1 MWVIKQ
7 NVIISVLGPNLIDKS
22 NYMKKII
29 YTFSLLLIAGAIQA
43 QGLKGLLKK
52 ATQGDSTKKSTV
64 SSILGSLAGGGSD
77 SLSTLD
83 VANGLKEALNV
94 GVEKGTSKLS
104 AVNGFLK
111 DAAIKVLLP
120 PEAQKIEK
128 TLRSVGMGK
137 LVDDAIVSMNRAAED
152 ATKSAAP
159 IFLNAIKQMT
169 IQDAWG
175 ILRGGD
181 TSATHY
187 LKTKTTSP
195 LTAAFKPVIEQSL
208 SKVNATKYWG
218 DMVNA
223 YNKVNI
229 FGGEKLNPDL
239 SAYVTDKAM
248 FGIFHEVGEQEKQIR
263 KDPVARTTDLLKKVF
278 GSSK

>member
-1 MWVIKQ
+1 
-7 NVIISVLGPNLIDKS
+7 
-22 NYMKKII
+22 MKKII
-29 YTFSLLLIAGAIQA
+29 YTLSLLLIAGAIQA

-104 AVNGFLK
+104 AVDGFLK

-128 TLRSVGMGK
+128 TLRGVGMGK

-278 GSSK
+278 ASK